1 MLKKIVTVLVIV
13 NTIGLLGIFGCGFY
27 AYKYVNSG
35 NFEKLIKS
43 NIMGDIQ
50 SALPSAIEDK
60 LPSITGKSIPL
71 PCLLYTSPSP
81 RDLSTSRMPSSA

>member
-1 MLKKIVTVLVIV
+1 MACKNSLFQKGLTGLIIFNTVGLVGI
-13 NTIGLLGIFGCGFY
+13 IGGGFY
-27 AYKYVNSG
+27 TYKYINSG

-43 NIMGDIQ
+43 KIMGDIQ

-71 PCLLYTSPSP
+71 PIK
-81 RDLSTSRMPSSA
+81 

>member
-1 MLKKIVTVLVIV
+1 MLKKIVTVLVFV
-13 NTIGLLGIFGCGFY
+13 NTIGLLGIFGGGFY
-27 AYKYVNSG
+27 VYKYVNSG

-43 NIMGDIQ
+43 KIMGDIQ

-71 PCLLYTSPSP
+71 PIK
-81 RDLSTSRMPSSA
+81 

>member
-1 MLKKIVTVLVIV
+1 MLKKIVTVLVFV
-13 NTIGLLGIFGCGFY
+13 NTIGLLGIFGGVFY

-43 NIMGDIQ
+43 KIMGDIQ

-71 PCLLYTSPSP
+71 PIK
-81 RDLSTSRMPSSA
+81 